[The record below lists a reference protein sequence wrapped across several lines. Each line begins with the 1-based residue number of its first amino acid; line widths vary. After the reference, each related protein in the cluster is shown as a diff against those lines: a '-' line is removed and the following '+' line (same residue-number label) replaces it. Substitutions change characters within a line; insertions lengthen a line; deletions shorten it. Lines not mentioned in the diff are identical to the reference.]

1 MLYNLKQI
9 AWSNSTSQ
17 LTSLSYGDLPH
28 TKQAAARSIPQLD
41 PKAHVVEV
49 YFFHSLRKF

>member
-9 AWSNSTSQ
+9 AWCSSTSQ
-17 LTSLSYGDLPH
+17 LTYLSYGDLPH

-41 PKAHVVEV
+41 PKAHAVEA
-49 YFFHSLRKF
+49 YFFRSLLKF

>member
-1 MLYNLKQI
+1 MLYNLKKI
-9 AWSNSTSQ
+9 AWCRSTSQ

-41 PKAHVVEV
+41 PKAHIVEA
-49 YFFHSLRKF
+49 YFFCSLQKF

>member
-9 AWSNSTSQ
+9 AWCSSTSQ

-41 PKAHVVEV
+41 PKAHVVEA
-49 YFFHSLRKF
+49 YFFHSLWKF